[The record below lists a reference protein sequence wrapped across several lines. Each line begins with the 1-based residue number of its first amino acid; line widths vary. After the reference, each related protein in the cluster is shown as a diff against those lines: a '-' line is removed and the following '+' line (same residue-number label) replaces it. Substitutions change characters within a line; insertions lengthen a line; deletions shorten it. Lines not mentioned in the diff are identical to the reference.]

1 MKNLKPEIIEKAK
14 AAKTAEELLEIAK
27 AEGVEMTADEAVTYF
42 EQLNPKGGAIDDDDL
57 DSVAGAGGCGWKP
70 TPKFAVGD
78 HVLKRGLIVCD
89 RKHPFTCSSYY
100 WVVESINFKWAD
112 ARDIEYICQCPV
124 CGIIGGEWEGML
136 QKVD

>member
-1 MKNLKPEIIEKAK
+1 MNFNAEMIEKAK
-14 AAKTAEELLEIAK
+14 VAKTAEELYEIAK
-27 AEGVEMTADEAVTYF
+27 SEGVEMTADEAATYF
-42 EQLNPKGGAIDDDDL
+42 AQLNPKSSELSDDDL
-57 DSVAGAGGCGWKP
+57 DNVSGGCGTQY

-100 WVVESINFKWAD
+100 WVVKSINFQYAD
-112 ARDIEYICQCPV
+112 AHDIEYIYQCPV
-124 CGIIGGEWEGML
+124 CGKIAGEWEGML

>member
-1 MKNLKPEIIEKAK
+1 MKNLKPEMIEKAK
-14 AAKTAEELLEIAK
+14 AAKSAEELLELAK
-27 AEGVEMTADEAVTYF
+27 ANNIDMTADEAATYLA
-42 EQLNPKGGAIDDDDL
+42 QLSPKCGELDADDL
-57 DSVAGAGGCGWKP
+57 DNVSGGCGTQY

-100 WVVESINFKWAD
+100 WVVKSINFKWAD
-112 ARDIEYICQCPV
+112 ARDIEYICKCPV

>member
-1 MKNLKPEIIEKAK
+1 MKNLNPEMIEKAK
-14 AAKTAEELLEIAK
+14 AAKSAEELLELAK
-27 AEGVEMTADEAVTYF
+27 ANGVDMTADEAKTYF
-42 EQLNPKGGAIDDDDL
+42 AQLNPESGELSDDDL
-57 DSVAGAGGCGWKP
+57 DAVAGGGCGEKP

-100 WVVESINFKWAD
+100 WVVKSINFKWAD
-112 ARDIEYICQCPV
+112 DHDIQYICQCPV

>member
-1 MKNLKPEIIEKAK
+1 MKNFDAEMIEKAK
-14 AAKTAEELLEIAK
+14 TVKSAEELLELAK
-27 AEGVEMTADEAVTYF
+27 ANGVEMTEDEAATYF
-42 EQLNPKGGAIDDDDL
+42 AQLNPKSDELSDDDL
-57 DSVAGAGGCGWKP
+57 DNVSGGCGTQY

-89 RKHPFTCSSYY
+89 KKHPFTCSSYY
-100 WVVESINFKWAD
+100 WVVESINFQYAD
-112 ARDIEYICQCPV
+112 DHDIEYICQCPV